1 MNITLWEFPA
11 ADFADWQALVG
22 SPEVAS
28 HADYMALLAAVQAD
42 QERQGREVVRVP
54 AKLSDALQNQL
65 DTLRRRID
73 RLEKIRTAKLKPA
86 GGLTAFTWERQRK
99 TPAKQ

>member
-42 QERQGREVVRVP
+42 QERQGREVVRVKMTVAEMRAGLESRGLENTP
-54 AKLSDALQNQL
+54 DNRAAVTAL
-65 DTLRRRID
+65 R
-73 RLEKIRTAKLKPA
+73 
-86 GGLTAFTWERQRK
+86 G
-99 TPAKQ
+99 